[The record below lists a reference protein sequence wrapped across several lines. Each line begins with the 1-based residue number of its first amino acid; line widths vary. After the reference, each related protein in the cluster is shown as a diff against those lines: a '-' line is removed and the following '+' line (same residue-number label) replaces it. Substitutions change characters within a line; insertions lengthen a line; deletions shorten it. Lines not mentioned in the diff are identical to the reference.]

1 MPAEVDEVA
10 KPDLGKVVQDHFLK
24 VNNFIQ
30 GRIDEIK
37 ALKANLSNARDEVTK
52 ITEQLES
59 HAATGNSSEATYKAI
74 IAGLKIELAASLTTA
89 QQAADTVQYKLD
101 EFAKTELAN
110 SGGNRMKRS
119 RRSNRRRKTIRK

>member
-37 ALKANLSNARDEVTK
+37 ALKANLSNATDEVTK

-59 HAATGNSSEATYKAI
+59 DAATGNASKATYEAI
-74 IAGLKIELAASLTTA
+74 IAGLKSELAASLTTA
-89 QQAADTVQYKLD
+89 QQAADTVQYKLN